1 MNADILDH
9 DELHLFYRISGLM
22 FRDRDVSVIAIA
34 IVFSLFL
41 GGCAVTS
48 EDKSTNL
55 STPPGATSPQAASA
69 PIDVPKSTAVFPRE
83 PSVSPMPAP
92 APSVTYSSSAADVDI
107 QSRSPVHRRYVMASQ
122 AGSSNEIEKLESYS
136 VVVSADKEIRI
147 PGPPGEMRVWIG
159 SPPHQPMTPAG
170 MHSGTTVI
178 PALSNTAR
186 ITPFAPGMEVV
197 PKESVCERID
207 PTGSEV
213 RFQLKPA
220 TKGTYKVGAD
230 VALYVSSDCSG
241 LPIPKATSTIQVEV
255 SVNTMAKIEQHGD
268 EIAAETWKGFL
279 AFWGKVV
286 AFIFALLLFLI
297 RKRLFQWFG
306 FKPKD

>member
-1 MNADILDH
+1 
-9 DELHLFYRISGLM
+9 M

-34 IVFSLFL
+34 IAFSLFL

-48 EDKSTNL
+48 EDKSTSL
-55 STPPGATSPQAASA
+55 STQLGATPPQSASA
-69 PIDVPKSTAVFPRE
+69 PIDVPKSTAVLPRK
-83 PSVSPMPAP
+83 PSVSPMP

-107 QSRSPVHRRYVMASQ
+107 QSRSPVRRRYVMASQ
-122 AGSSNEIEKLESYS
+122 AGSNNKIENLESYS

-159 SPPHQPMTPAG
+159 SPTHKPTTAAG
-170 MHSGTTVI
+170 MHSGETVI
-178 PALSNTAR
+178 PALSNTAK

-230 VALYVSSDCSG
+230 VALYVSSNCSG

-255 SVNTMAKIEQHGD
+255 SVNTMAKIEQHGV

-286 AFIFALLLFLI
+286 ALIFALLLFLI

>member
-1 MNADILDH
+1 
-9 DELHLFYRISGLM
+9 M

-34 IVFSLFL
+34 IAFSLFL

-48 EDKSTNL
+48 GDKSTSL
-55 STPPGATSPQAASA
+55 SAQPGATPPQAASA
-69 PIDVPKSTAVFPRE
+69 PIDVPKSTAVLPRE

-92 APSVTYSSSAADVDI
+92 APSVTSSSSAADVDI
-107 QSRSPVHRRYVMASQ
+107 QSRRPARRRYIMASQ
-122 AGSSNEIEKLESYS
+122 AGSNNEIENLESYS

-159 SPPHQPMTPAG
+159 SPTHKPTTAAG
-170 MHSGTTVI
+170 MHSGETVI
-178 PALSNTAR
+178 PALSNTAK

-220 TKGTYKVGAD
+220 AKGTYKVGAD

-255 SVNTMAKIEQHGD
+255 SVNTMVKIEQHGD

-286 AFIFALLLFLI
+286 ALIFALLLFLI
-297 RKRLFQWFG
+297 RKRLFKWFG